1 MKETLSVNE
10 LFNIEISKSERLRAL
25 LLIGLLAL
33 EAFLLI
39 VIYLFYSE
47 QYYELFN
54 TRIALYAILIFTV
67 IIIFYESFVHYFL
80 GRRILLF
87 IKHRYVFTYFNVF
100 SEISLL
106 SVLFIFI
113 LKRVT

>member
-25 LLIGLLAL
+25 LLIGLLAF

-39 VIYLFYSE
+39 VIYLFYNE
-47 QYYELFN
+47 QYFALFN

-67 IIIFYESFVHYFL
+67 IIIFYETLIHYFL
-80 GRRILLF
+80 GKRILLF
-87 IKHRYVFTYFNVF
+87 MDINQ
-100 SEISLL
+100 
-106 SVLFIFI
+106 
-113 LKRVT
+113 